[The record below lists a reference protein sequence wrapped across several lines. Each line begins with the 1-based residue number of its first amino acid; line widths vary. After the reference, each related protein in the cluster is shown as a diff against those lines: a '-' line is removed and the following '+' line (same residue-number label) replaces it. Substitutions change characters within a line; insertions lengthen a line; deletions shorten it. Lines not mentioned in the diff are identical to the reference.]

1 MTFDPARAVPFA
13 LAAVLA
19 FGFLARATPARAQ
32 FDEMPTLTN
41 GDSSELDHFR
51 RNSAL
56 LSAVSLTTILMNSEV
71 VGPKPSPGWS
81 GALGFFA
88 GGFQITLG
96 AQKVS
101 KDSVVGALDLF
112 IGGAAI
118 LTSLSALS
126 HAAPAAP
133 SSARMP
139 GDGPGIAPLLA
150 VSARMEPEA
159 GVTLSF

>member
-1 MTFDPARAVPFA
+1 VPFA
-13 LAAVLA
+13 LATVLA
-19 FGFLARATPARAQ
+19 FGFLARATPAHAQ
-32 FDEMPTLTN
+32 FDEIPPLTN

-56 LSAVSLTTILMNSEV
+56 LGAVNLTTILMNSEV

-81 GALGFFA
+81 GALGFLA
-88 GGFQITLG
+88 GSFQIVLG
-96 AQKVS
+96 AENLS
-101 KDSVVGALDLF
+101 KDSVVGSIDLF

-139 GDGPGIAPLLA
+139 GDGPGVAPLFA